1 MGRHISLS
9 LVAPAMPKRHRAPR
23 ERHFS
28 PISAIDLLST
38 RTRQVPQLPSS
49 PALTV
54 PTAAL
59 GPAPLMRTLVRTLEQ
74 HRHRR
79 RRTAASGI
87 SGPEWRRG
95 WRREHQLCP
104 WSIAPRIGAA
114 SVTLHGSG
122 ITNAEPFGSGASRVA
137 WPLTLPVA
145 LSRRPGFTQLDRP
158 EPRTLSTGDAPTSP
172 LSRPEVPSASESPSP
187 RFELTLKEGGGAAAG
202 PSALPPRAS
211 VRHAFTRRLY
221 ALDPIP

>member
-9 LVAPAMPKRHRAPR
+9 LKAPAMPKRHRPPR

-54 PTAAL
+54 PTAAS

-95 WRREHQLCP
+95 WRREHQLWP
-104 WSIAPRIGAA
+104 WSNAPRIGAA

-122 ITNAEPFGSGASRVA
+122 ITHAEPFDSDASRVA

-158 EPRTLSTGDAPTSP
+158 EPRTLSTDDAPTSP

-187 RFELTLKEGGGAAAG
+187 RSQLALKGGGGAAAG
-202 PSALPPRAS
+202 TSALPPRSS